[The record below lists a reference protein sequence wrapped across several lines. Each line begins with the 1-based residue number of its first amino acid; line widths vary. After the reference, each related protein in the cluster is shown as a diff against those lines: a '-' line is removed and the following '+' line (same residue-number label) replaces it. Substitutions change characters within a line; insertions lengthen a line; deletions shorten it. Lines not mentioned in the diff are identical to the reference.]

1 MVECLLPAKF
11 EKAVNEIT
19 RAIGNKITTSLSQAI
34 QTWENNRRGDRPTV
48 RIIHWLDKARRMRIL
63 STFPKLDS
71 LEATLELKLTGQ
83 QDFDNGWLKNA
94 DRRLYKLF
102 PVNSPYEQ
110 NIKDICS
117 PEHCTKFAAVLA
129 LIAKWGRNEKA
140 VFCTMGPTNAL
151 ILYWVNV
158 IQY

>member
-1 MVECLLPAKF
+1 M
-11 EKAVNEIT
+11 
-19 RAIGNKITTSLSQAI
+19 
-34 QTWENNRRGDRPTV
+34 V
-48 RIIHWLDKARRMRIL
+48 RIMHWLNKAHRIRIL
-63 STFPKLDS
+63 STFLRFDS
-71 LEATLELKLTGQ
+71 LEAISELKLTGQ
-83 QDFDNGWLKNA
+83 QNFDNDWLKSA
-94 DRRLYKLF
+94 DGQLYKLL

-117 PEHCTKFAAVLA
+117 PEHCTKLAAVSA